1 MAVGG
6 AMPVS
11 SPFNPISPQEM
22 DISHLFIA
30 ILIIAGVIFALVAFL
45 VLYPAVRYRHR
56 SGAGEPYQEFGRP
69 KLEIAWTVAPAVLL
83 AVVFGFTVTT
93 MRASDPPTGQQPP
106 DLTVIGHQWW
116 WEMRYAA
123 GGVTA
128 NELHLPVGR
137 RMLLQLD
144 SADVIHTFWVPQ
156 LGRKMDMIPGHTN
169 RLWVEPTQTGTFLGA
184 CAEYCGTEHAWMR
197 LRVIVQP
204 QAEFDAWQRQQMQAA
219 MPPSG
224 GDAARGAMLFQQ
236 QTCAS
241 CHAIAGTGA
250 SAQVGPDL
258 THFGGRDTI
267 GAGVLDN
274 TPENLAKW
282 LKDPQAVKPGNHMP
296 DLQLTDDQIRA
307 LVAYLEAQ
315 Q

>member
-1 MAVGG
+1 
-6 AMPVS
+6 MPVS
-11 SPFNPISPQEM
+11 TPFNPISPQAL
-22 DISHLFIA
+22 DISNLFIA

-56 SGAGEPYQEFGRP
+56 PGADEPYQEFGRP
-69 KLEIAWTVAPAVLL
+69 KLEIAWTVAPAILL

-93 MRASDPPTGQQPP
+93 MRAADSPTGGHPP

-116 WEMRYAA
+116 WEMRYTT

-144 SADVIHTFWVPQ
+144 SADVIHNFWVPQ
-156 LGRKMDMIPGHTN
+156 LGRKLDMVPGHTN

-204 QAEFDAWQRQQMQAA
+204 PAEFDAWQRQQTQTSVS
-219 MPPSG
+219 PTS
-224 GDAARGAMLFQQ
+224 GDAAQGAMLFQQ
-236 QTCAS
+236 VTCAS
-241 CHAIAGTGA
+241 CHAIAGTNA
-250 SAQVGPDL
+250 NAQIGPDL

-267 GAGVLDN
+267 AAGVLDN
-274 TPENLAKW
+274 TPENLTKW

-296 DLQLTDDQIRA
+296 NLQLTDSQIRD

-315 Q
+315 K